1 MKTNVFGEVILNED
15 DIIQSLYSGKITNLS
30 QINIDDQNL
39 IDQFNNACRSNADP
53 IQKITKYNEPL
64 LDISDY
70 DQACQKSWF
79 MPDEYQSM
87 DIEMHLKAMC
97 QTSEELNRV
106 NDELALF
113 HQYDMIN
120 VLKYLKYLVDT
131 MRINNVVWGVGRG
144 SSVAS
149 YCLFLIG
156 AHRIN
161 SLKYNLDITE
171 FLK

>member
-1 MKTNVFGEVILNED
+1 MKTNVFGEIILDEH
-15 DIIQSLYSGKITNLS
+15 DIIQGLYSGKITNLTE
-30 QINIDDQNL
+30 INVDDQTL
-39 IDQFNNACRSNADP
+39 IDQFNQACAANADP
-53 IQKITKYNEPL
+53 IQKITKYNQPL
-64 LDISDY
+64 LSVSEY
-70 DQACQKSWF
+70 DQINQNTWL
-79 MPDEYQSM
+79 MPDDYRSIDIDEYIRS
-87 DIEMHLKAMC
+87 LC
-97 QTSEELNRV
+97 QT
-106 NDELALF
+106 NDELDRVNMELTLF

-131 MRINNVVWGVGRG
+131 MRNNNVVWGVGRG

-161 SLKYNLDITE
+161 SLKYDLDITE

>member
-1 MKTNVFGEVILNED
+1 MKTDYFGEVVLNEND
-15 DIIQSLYSGKITNLS
+15 LIQGLYSGKITNPGS
-30 QINIDDQNL
+30 VNIEDQHL
-39 IDQFNNACRSNADP
+39 IDQFNNACIANADP
-53 IQKITKYNEPL
+53 MQKIVRYSSP
-64 LDISDY
+64 DISVSEY
-70 DQACQKSWF
+70 DQTCQKSWLI
-79 MPDEYQSM
+79 PDEYKNFDVESYIRSLCVT
-87 DIEMHLKAMC
+87 D
-97 QTSEELNRV
+97 EEAERV
-106 NDELALF
+106 DMELRLF

-120 VLKYLKYLVDT
+120 VLKFLKYLVDT
-131 MRINNVVWGVGRG
+131 MRSNNVVWGVGRG

>member
-1 MKTNVFGEVILNED
+1 MKTDQFGEVILNEND
-15 DIIQSLYSGKITNLS
+15 LIQGLYSGKINNLS
-30 QINIDDQNL
+30 IVNVEDQNL
-39 IDQFNNACRSNADP
+39 IDHFNNACKSNADP
-53 IQKITKYNEPL
+53 IQKIVRYSSP
-64 LDISDY
+64 DIAVSEY
-70 DQACQKSWF
+70 DQRCQNSWF
-79 MPDEYQSM
+79 MPDEYKNF
-87 DIEMHLKAMC
+87 DIESYVRSFC
-97 QTSEELNRV
+97 ETDEEIDRV
-106 NDELALF
+106 NMELRLF

-120 VLKYLKYLVDT
+120 VLKFLKYLVDT

-161 SLKYNLDITE
+161 SLKYNLDINE